1 MKTII
6 PRLIHH
12 VLQAECK
19 SHTISS
25 LLIIIHSTN
34 LSPVSVQNIA
44 CLLLCDHIYHPCLP
58 ALIRS
63 MLRSEP
69 HSIHVVGRLKCCALA
84 WLVPLSAYPLK
95 GSMPSSS
102 LNQGRCRF
110 STSEPHLEHSEV
122 NSSATERLVWHQPLS
137 KCDTV
142 LQRPTTSQATPPKI
156 RGQTSSQVFC
166 TLW

>member
-6 PRLIHH
+6 PRPIHH

-25 LLIIIHSTN
+25 LPIIIHSTN
-34 LSPVSVQNIA
+34 LSLVSVQNIA

-58 ALIRS
+58 ALICS

-69 HSIHVVGRLKCCALA
+69 HSIVGRLKWCALV
-84 WLVPLSAYPLK
+84 WVVPLSAYPLK
-95 GSMPSSS
+95 GPMPTSS

-110 STSEPHLEHSEV
+110 GTSEPHLEHSEA
-122 NSSATERLVWHQPLS
+122 NPSATEWLEWHQPLS
-137 KCDTV
+137 EWDTV
-142 LQRPTTSQATPPKI
+142 FQRQTTNQATPPKI
-156 RGQTSSQVFC
+156 RGGQTSSQVFC
-166 TLW
+166 TLR